1 MSTNVGPSTGAQNLQ
16 AASGT
21 INVPESKFRER
32 LVSIGQTIVHFLED
46 GSPVSNE
53 KNKTLF
59 ERTATVPSKQEIARM
74 GSENYGKFRNF
85 FVSLGQ
91 TIVHFFGDT
100 PPIPSTP
107 SHSRTVKVVTN
118 KE

>member
-1 MSTNVGPSTGAQNLQ
+1 MSTNAVGQLTTNYTPDVANTDKN
-16 AASGT
+16 
-21 INVPESKFRER
+21 KFAH
-32 LVSIGQTIVHFLED
+32 LVSIASDNIISTGDTH
-46 GSPVSNE
+46 PVSKNE
-53 KNKTLF
+53 DKTLL
-59 ERTATVPSKQEIARM
+59 ERTVTVPSKQKIARM
-74 GSENYGKFRNF
+74 GSENYGKFRDF

-107 SHSRTVKVVTN
+107 SNSRTVKVVTN